1 MASTPLT
8 HIHVDP
14 QGTGVRGLPGSLP
27 PLLGHHWEHLLPALF
42 PSSAL
47 VEVMV
52 SLPIASGSIWEAES
66 LPQWLA
72 KSTLITPMTVPSSGT
87 HLLARDGGGQGIVAQ
102 KAKLRCHNLKKLL
115 EESHWEKVCFN

>member
-27 PLLGHHWEHLLPALF
+27 PLLGHHWEHLLLALF

-87 HLLARDGGGQGIVAQ
+87 HLLARDGGGAGNSCSESKTPLSQFEKAAGGISLGEGV
-102 KAKLRCHNLKKLL
+102 
-115 EESHWEKVCFN
+115 F